1 MKEIIG
7 YILIIAFFIIIDLLF
22 DNIIINSNLSDWWKF
37 ILLK

>member
-7 YILIIAFFIIIDLLF
+7 GILIIAFFIMLDLLF

>member
-7 YILIIAFFIIIDLLF
+7 YILIIVFFIILDLLF

-37 ILLK
+37 VLLK